1 MIISL
6 GSVLTLL
13 AIAIAVGLP
22 GCGSS
27 YGVGLVGQAGAGVV
41 SEDPDKFGQ
50 ILLLQIVPGT
60 QGIYGVLAGLM
71 IMLQAGFLSGAAVD
85 IDPLKGWAYI
95 AAALPI
101 GLVGMVSAFFQGKVA
116 ASGVGILAKR
126 PGEMGKAI
134 LFAAMVETYAILSLL
149 VSLLLILRL

>member
-1 MIISL
+1 MTM
-6 GSVLTLL
+6 GTVLTLM
-13 AIAIAVGLP
+13 AIGIAVGLP

-41 SEDPDKFGQ
+41 SEDPDRFGQ

-71 IMLQAGFLSGAAVD
+71 IMLRAGFLSGN
-85 IDPLKGWAYI
+85 IPSFTTLEGWAYVM
-95 AAALPI
+95 AAMPI
-101 GLVGMVSAFFQGKVA
+101 GLVGLVSAIYQGMVA
-116 ASGVGILAKR
+116 ASGVGIIAKK
-126 PGEMGKAI
+126 PSEMGKAI

-149 VSLLLILRL
+149 ISLLLIIRL

>member
-1 MIISL
+1 MTI
-6 GSVLTLL
+6 GTVLTLL
-13 AIAIAVGLP
+13 SIAIAVGLP

-27 YGVGLVGQAGAGVV
+27 YGVGLVGQAGSGVV

-71 IMLQAGFLSGAAVD
+71 IMLRAGFLSGNIPSFTA
-85 IDPLKGWAYI
+85 LEGWAYVM
-95 AAALPI
+95 AALPI
-101 GLVGMVSAFFQGKVA
+101 GLVGCVSAIYQGQVA
-116 ASGVGILAKR
+116 ATGVGIIAKK

-149 VSLLLILRL
+149 VSLLLIIRL

>member
-1 MIISL
+1 MTI
-6 GSVLTLL
+6 GTVLTLL
-13 AIAIAVGLP
+13 GIAIAVGLP

-71 IMLQAGFLSGAAVD
+71 IMLRAGFLSGN
-85 IDPLKGWAYI
+85 IPQFETLQGLAYVM
-95 AAALPI
+95 AALPI
-101 GLVGMVSAFFQGKVA
+101 GLVGWISAIYQGKVA
-116 ASGVGILAKR
+116 ASGVGIIAKK
-126 PGEMGKAI
+126 PSEMGKAI

-149 VSLLLILRL
+149 VSLLLIIRL

>member
-1 MIISL
+1 MTNGTIL
-6 GSVLTLL
+6 ALLSVG
-13 AIAIAVGLP
+13 IAVILP
-22 GCGSS
+22 GFGSS
-27 YGVGLVGQAGAGVV
+27 YGVGLVGEAGSGVV
-41 SEDPDKFGQ
+41 SEDPDKFGS

-71 IMLQAGFLSGAAVD
+71 IMLRAGFLSGN
-85 IDPLKGWAYI
+85 IPSFTMLEGLAYVM
-95 AAALPI
+95 AALPV
-101 GLVGMVSAFFQGKVA
+101 GLVGFVSAIYQGKVA
-116 ASGVGILAKR
+116 ATGVGIIAKK

>member
-1 MIISL
+1 MTD
-6 GSVLTLL
+6 GTVLTLL

-27 YGVGLVGQAGAGVV
+27 YGVGLVGQAGSGVV

-71 IMLQAGFLSGAAVD
+71 IMLQAGFLSGNIPAFT
-85 IDPLKGWAYI
+85 LLEGWAYVM
-95 AAALPI
+95 AAMPI
-101 GLVGMVSAFFQGKVA
+101 GLVGLVSAIYQGKVA
-116 ASGVGILAKR
+116 ASGVGIIAKK

-149 VSLLLILRL
+149 VSLLLIIRL

>member
-1 MIISL
+1 MTD
-6 GSVLTLL
+6 GTVLTLL

-27 YGVGLVGQAGAGVV
+27 FGVGLVGQAGSGVV

-60 QGIYGVLAGLM
+60 QGIYGMLAGLM
-71 IMLQAGFLSGAAVD
+71 IMLQVGFLAGNIPAFT
-85 IDPLKGWAYI
+85 LLEGWAYVM
-95 AAALPI
+95 AALPI
-101 GLVGMVSAFFQGKVA
+101 GIVGLVSAIFQGKVA
-116 ASGVGILAKR
+116 AAGVGIIAKK

-149 VSLLLILRL
+149 VSLLLIIRL